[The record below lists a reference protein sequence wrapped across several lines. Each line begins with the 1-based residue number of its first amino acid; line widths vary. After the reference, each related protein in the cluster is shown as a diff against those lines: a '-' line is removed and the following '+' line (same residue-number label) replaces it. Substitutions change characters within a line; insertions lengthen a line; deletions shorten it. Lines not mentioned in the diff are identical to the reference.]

1 MNNNASLAAAWTS
14 FVGAMNQKAGR
25 FDCYLNGPALPED
38 IANIERQM
46 GMELPSEL
54 KQLYM
59 LSNGQNHQYG
69 VVYALDFLSV
79 EEMYRRVY

>member
-1 MNNNASLAAAWTS
+1 
-14 FVGAMNQKAGR
+14 MNQKAGR
-25 FDCYLNGPALPED
+25 FDCYLNDPVLPEN

-46 GMELPSEL
+46 GIEMPSEL

-59 LSNGQNHQYG
+59 LNNGQNHQYG